1 MRIVILIILVLMELL
16 VAGAHSYSTPGGGL
30 ILEGA
35 NEVLMP
41 HVSIVSAQGNWTYP
55 YDYYPVY
62 AQNQIISGTLFGP
75 GLSAG
80 SKAGVAAIR
89 LKTSSF
95 QEALRELYNLSTSS
109 NKLELLGFSA
119 VSLNR
124 TGKANF
130 TLPGM
135 PPGLFA
141 LVAVDLSKLAVQLA
155 LPMLVANDQISV
167 ESADNI
173 RAGDNL
179 EVRIKLLGGKS
190 NMSRDYGAA
199 LASWSEYTGA
209 RIEMKSN
216 GSGMISTISI
226 GNRSLEVKGE
236 PRISRDL
243 MEKLLPIL
251 PGDSAMAL
259 EKSNSTESEISLL
272 TDATWKPGKY
282 VLTTGAYSSKG
293 LDGISQKI
301 IEIT

>member
-1 MRIVILIILVLMELL
+1 
-16 VAGAHSYSTPGGGL
+16 
-30 ILEGA
+30 
-35 NEVLMP
+35 
-41 HVSIVSAQGNWTYP
+41 
-55 YDYYPVY
+55 
-62 AQNQIISGTLFGP
+62 
-75 GLSAG
+75 
-80 SKAGVAAIR
+80 
-89 LKTSSF
+89 
-95 QEALRELYNLSTSS
+95 LYNLSTSS

-167 ESADNI
+167 ESVDNI

-179 EVRIKLLGGKS
+179 EVRIKLLGGEG
-190 NMSRDYGAA
+190 NISRDYGAA

-251 PGDSAMAL
+251 PGDSAMAM

-272 TDATWKPGKY
+272 TDATWRPGRY